1 MDTSVLPD
9 ETNDLHVELTKAS
22 AKVDKRDARAET
34 YVGFGATT
42 EGMAI
47 TKTYL
52 NQVTA
57 AVVEKLQGE
66 RPSSNSADFK
76 LERLLKQLQPEV
88 LALAIL
94 QAGLH
99 VAGRRGD
106 HCFVAAIDTI
116 GGAINDE
123 LWANDLL
130 QTDAKLA
137 RRINKAA
144 KERFAS
150 VSLRKDY
157 AKRLAEAEGFQMAE
171 WTSRELIRA
180 GNWGAQILLKAMPL
194 VFQREDSPRGS
205 RSSALWTITEFGMDM
220 AKEALAEAV
229 CLCPVY
235 QPRTVRP
242 KDWDRF
248 VMRIAEDDRT
258 LDRAQLLR
266 TRHKDIMSAASHAI
280 RTGTM
285 APTLKALNTLQS
297 VPFRIN
303 TWIMDVIIGCY
314 NNNIDIEGLPMWGRL
329 PVPKKKSA
337 EEWQHMSVE
346 QRRLAAK
353 TRRGR
358 QRANRT
364 NDADTISFTEDM
376 EVAARLAVADQF
388 YTPMNMDWR
397 GRVYSLT
404 QFNFQR
410 EDRVRALFLFANGEP
425 IGEEG
430 INWLKVHVANSGAFD
445 KVDKKPIEER
455 IKWVDEN
462 LTLLTDY
469 VKRPLYSTGWTQADS
484 PFLFLAACRE
494 LCSVLA
500 GDGPAHI
507 CHMPVS
513 FDGSCS
519 GLQHLAAMT
528 LAPEGTHVNLTD
540 NAEPADVYQLV
551 ADLAKQLIEAD
562 LDDDTLFGKVDDDR
576 KDRKTIAPMKKL
588 ARIAL
593 TFGVDRKLVKRNV
606 MTFAYSSKEFGMS
619 EQHYED
625 TMEPLELKMLKGE
638 IENHPFGETEDEWR
652 LFSRYLAKRVLQAIK
667 SVVRL
672 PAEAMEFM
680 QKLAKVLAH
689 EGKPLRWTSPAGV
702 PCINRYHALTTERI
716 ELWCHSN
723 GVKQRTTTTVATG
736 YETAIAKDKAAA
748 GIAPNFVHSHDAAHL
763 LLTVCASADE
773 GITDIATVHDS
784 FGCLP
789 SRAGR
794 FNAIIRESFLRM
806 YTDHDVL
813 AELLESA
820 RADLTPANHDKLP
833 ALPIK
838 GALDLKEVLNARY
851 AFA

>member
-9 ETNDLHVELTKAS
+9 ETNDLHIELTKAI
-22 AKVDKRDARAET
+22 AKVDKRDARSAA

-66 RPSSNSADFK
+66 RPHINSAEFK
-76 LERLLKQLQPEV
+76 LERLLRQLPSEV

-106 HCFVAAIDTI
+106 HSFVAALAGI
-116 GGAINDE
+116 GCAINDE

-137 RRINKAA
+137 RRINKQA
-144 KERFAS
+144 KERFGS

-171 WTSRELIRA
+171 WSSPTLMRA
-180 GNWGAQILLKAMPL
+180 GNWGANILLAAMPL
-194 VFQREDSPRGS
+194 VFQREEGRA
-205 RSSALWTITEFGMDM
+205 RSSAMWTITEFGMDM
-220 AKEALAEAV
+220 AKAALAEAV

-235 QPRTVRP
+235 QPRSVRP

-280 RTGTM
+280 RTGSM

-297 VPFRIN
+297 VPFKIN

-314 NNNIDIEGLPMWGRL
+314 NNSIDIEGLPSWGRL
-329 PVPKKKSA
+329 PVPKKKPA
-337 EEWQHMSVE
+337 EEWLHMSVE
-346 QRRLAAK
+346 QRRLHAK

-376 EVAARLAVADQF
+376 EVAARLAVAEQF

-430 INWLKVHVANSGAFD
+430 IHWLKVHVANSGAFD

-455 IKWVDEN
+455 IKWVDDN
-462 LTLLTDY
+462 LTLITDY
-469 VKRPLYSTGWTQADS
+469 VKRPLYNTGWTKADS
-484 PFLFLAACRE
+484 PFLFLAACHE
-494 LCSVLA
+494 LITAISQGPGYICSL
-500 GDGPAHI
+500 
-507 CHMPVS
+507 PVS
-513 FDGSCS
+513 WDGSCS

-528 LAPEGTHVNLTD
+528 LAPEGSHVNLTD

-551 ADLAKQLIEAD
+551 ADIAKASIEAD
-562 LDDDTLFGKVDDDR
+562 LSNDELFGKVDDDR
-576 KDRKTIAPMKKL
+576 KERKTIAPLKKL

-593 TFGVDRKLVKRNV
+593 AHGVDRKLVKRNV

-619 EQHYED
+619 EQQFED
-625 TMEPLELKMLKGE
+625 TMEPLELKLLKGE
-638 IENHPFGETEDEWR
+638 ISEHPFGETEDEWR
-652 LFSRYLAKRVLQAIK
+652 LASRYLAKRVLAAIK

-672 PAEAMEFM
+672 PADAMEFM
-680 QKLAKVLAH
+680 QKLAKALAH

-702 PCINRYHALTTERI
+702 PCINRYHAITTERI

-736 YETAIAKDKAAA
+736 YEDPIAKDKAAA

-773 GITDIATVHDS
+773 DITDIATVHDS

-794 FNAIIRESFLRM
+794 FNAIIREQFLKM
-806 YTDHDVL
+806 YEDHDVL

-833 ALPIK
+833 ALPEK
-838 GALDLKEVLNARY
+838 GALDLKEILNARY